1 MYRLIEELKEKQKAT
16 NDEVRGELVDIS
28 VFVLVSFL
36 RTLRSEVMLKAVLGK
51 TKEYYDK
58 AGNNACMLYLKGK

>member
-28 VFVLVSFL
+28 VFILVSFL
-36 RTLRSEVMLKAVLGK
+36 EVLRSEVILKTVLGE
-51 TKEYYDK
+51 TKKYYDK